1 MGSEEEI
8 ISQELLELIEQLE
21 QFKKKNK
28 NLERQNRDYLG
39 MLENSYDGLLIA
51 DGDSEILYINPS
63 IERIMGLKYPDSIG
77 LKTRDLTAQGITDT
91 SATLKVI
98 ESGEKETAVIHTI
111 VGKTALSTGV
121 PSYNNKGEIHRVYCN
136 VRDITDLN
144 QLKQKYL
151 QTQALASKYLAELNQ
166 LKKDNNMEIIAH
178 SEAMRK
184 VIDLAYRIAN
194 VDSTVLLLGESGVG
208 KDLIANIIH
217 KASPRN
223 EVGLFLKINCGAI
236 PENLLESELFGY
248 ETGAFTGANKEGKAG
263 YFEFVHKGTLFLDE
277 IGDLPKNLQVKL
289 LNVIQDQKVTRVGG
303 FKPKEI
309 DVRILAATNKNLE
322 EMVMRG
328 LFREDLYYRLNV
340 LPIMI
345 PPLRERRDDILF
357 IIQHYADHFN
367 KKYNLN
373 VKFSKEAIEILSK
386 YDWPGNVRE
395 LANLVER
402 LIIIAQE
409 TTITPKHIPPK
420 YHQAY
425 EPTTFDYDFQTK
437 TLSDAMEEFENKLIA
452 QTITRCGSRE
462 EAAVQLDISLSSLT
476 RRIRRLKRSKL
487 THNSL

>member
-1 MGSEEEI
+1 MGAVEETN
-8 ISQELLELIEQLE
+8 SHELLEQLQKRNRE
-21 QFKKKNK
+21 
-28 NLERQNRDYLG
+28 LEYQNRDYLG

-51 DGDSEILYINPS
+51 DGESKIRYINPS

-77 LKTRDLTAQGITDT
+77 RTTRDLTAEGITDD

-98 ESGEKETAVIHTI
+98 ESGVKETVVIHTI
-111 VGKTALSTGV
+111 IGKTALSTGV
-121 PSYNNKGEIHRVYCN
+121 PSYDSNGKIHRVYCN

-144 QLKQKYL
+144 QLKQKYM
-151 QTQALASKYLAELNQ
+151 QTQALASKYLVELNE
-166 LKKDNNMEIIAH
+166 LKKNNNLEIIAH
-178 SEAMRK
+178 SEEMLK
-184 VIDLAYRIAN
+184 VIDFAYRVAY

-208 KDLIANIIH
+208 KDLIAKIIH
-217 KASPRN
+217 EASPRN

-248 ETGAFTGANKEGKAG
+248 EAGAFTGANKEGKAG

-289 LNVIQDQKVTRVGG
+289 LNVIQDQRVTRVGG
-303 FKPKEI
+303 VKPIEI

-322 EMVMRG
+322 EMVRRG
-328 LFREDLYYRLNV
+328 LFREDLFYRLNV
-340 LPIMI
+340 LPITI
-345 PPLRERRDDILF
+345 PPLRQRREDILF

-373 VKFSKEAIEILSK
+373 VKFSKEAIETLSK

-395 LANLVER
+395 LANVVER

-409 TTITPKHIPPK
+409 TVITPEHIPPK
-420 YHQAY
+420 YHQTN
-425 EPTTFDYDFQTK
+425 EPIALEYNYQSK
-437 TLSDAMEEFENKLIA
+437 TLNDAMEEFENEFIA
-452 QTITRCGSRE
+452 QMITRCGSRE

-476 RRIRRLKRSKL
+476 RRIRRLKKSKL
-487 THNSL
+487 TLINN